1 MTSVAGEP
9 PVKKNVTSARRA
21 SEAPLAVVVW
31 MVAGVSS
38 KPSVSAS
45 PAGRAARV
53 FDLTTTPSVAS
64 LAAITWR
71 NLSLARQRGGGREAG
86 VRGDVPGRQGRTAR
100 ASPDGPVGA
109 VLCAREERRA
119 RVHERHVDA
128 GQGCLDLACM
138 QHRREEGGRR
148 VSQEVVPR
156 RASTPAAAHL
166 PPQQPSGRRQQRRRR

>member
-71 NLSLARQRGGGREAG
+71 NLSLARQRG
-86 VRGDVPGRQGRTAR
+86 
-100 ASPDGPVGA
+100 
-109 VLCAREERRA
+109 RRA
-119 RVHERHVDA
+119 RGGGCAETCLVDRVA
-128 GQGCLDLACM
+128 RRAPHLTGPLVPFCAPARSVAPECTSVTLTRGRAALISPACST
-138 QHRREEGGRR
+138 GGRR
-148 VSQEVVPR
+148 E
-156 RASTPAAAHL
+156 
-166 PPQQPSGRRQQRRRR
+166 GGG